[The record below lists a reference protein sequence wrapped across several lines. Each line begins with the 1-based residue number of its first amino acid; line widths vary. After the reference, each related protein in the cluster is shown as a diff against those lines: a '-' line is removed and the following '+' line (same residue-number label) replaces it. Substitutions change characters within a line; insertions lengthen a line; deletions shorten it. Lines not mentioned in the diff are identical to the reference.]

1 MAFVTAKQKRVTA
14 KENRM
19 VVVKR
24 TSVVISPADLH
35 TVLEPAQ
42 TEVMF
47 FTEEKA
53 MKRYRSMLYSI
64 NAQGTY
70 QYRTLRNPKDH
81 RELIVWRMI

>member
-14 KENRM
+14 RLPILRA
-19 VVVKR
+19 KR
-24 TSVVISPADLH
+24 SSVAIAPADLH
-35 TVLEPAQ
+35 TILQPAQ

-53 MKRYRSMLYSI
+53 MKRYRTMLYSI

-70 QYRTLRNPKDH
+70 QYRTLRNPNDH